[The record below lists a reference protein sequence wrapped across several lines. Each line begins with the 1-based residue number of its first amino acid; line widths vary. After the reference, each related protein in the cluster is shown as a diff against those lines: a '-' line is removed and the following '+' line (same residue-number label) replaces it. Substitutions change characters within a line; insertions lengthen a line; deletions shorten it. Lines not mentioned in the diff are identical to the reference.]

1 MSFIIQGAYN
11 YYLSTYGNSATSRYD
26 THKKSEL
33 RSVCNNILKI
43 NKESP
48 LYKIRNNKQVP
59 TFLIDIK
66 ENARQLKNVVS
77 SLSDSGEGLKSAF
90 QKKVAVSSD
99 EDIVSATYIGSPEN
113 EDASQNFDIEV
124 RQLASPQTNLGN
136 FLDSRSLDFAP
147 GDYTFDLSTTTNSY
161 EFQYTVN
168 PDDTNR
174 SIQEKLSRLFNN
186 SGVGLTAEILTDERG
201 KSALKLTSKQTG
213 LSESESALF
222 EITPKATIN
231 SIEAMETLGINQI
244 TSPAQNSFFI
254 FNGEEYSTYSNVFTI
269 NKAFELKLNGISPE
283 DTPSQIGFKT
293 SVDAVADNLQN
304 LVDAYNDFIET
315 GERYSDGIQGN
326 RLLRDLRGVSF
337 AFRNDL
343 ESIGMIVNDNGSVSI
358 DRDLLAETIDT
369 SESDGVFFVLDSFK
383 NSLSAKANNV
393 SIDPIQYVD
402 KIVVTYKKPGFNFP
416 SPYHSSLYSGM
427 MMNHIC

>member
-304 LVDAYNDFIET
+304 LVDAYNGFIET

-402 KIVVTYKKPGFNFP
+402 KIVVTYKKPGFNFA

>member
-11 YYLSTYGNSATSRYD
+11 YYLDTYGNSATSRYD

-66 ENARQLKNVVS
+66 ENARQLKNVIS
-77 SLSDSGEGLKSAF
+77 FLSDRGEGLESSF
-90 QKKVAVSSD
+90 QKKVAVSSN
-99 EDIVSATYIGSPEN
+99 EDIVSATYIGGPDD

-136 FLDSRSLDFAP
+136 FLDGRSLDFAP
-147 GDYTFDLSTTTNSY
+147 GDYTFDLVTTTNSY

-168 PDDTNR
+168 PNDTNL

-186 SGVGLTAEILTDERG
+186 SGVGLTAEVLTDERG

-213 LSESESALF
+213 LSESETALF
-222 EITPKATIN
+222 EITPKASID

-254 FNGEEYSTYSNVFTI
+254 FNGTEHSTYANTFTI
-269 NKAFELKLNGISPE
+269 NKVFELTLNGISPE
-283 DTPSQIGFKT
+283 GVSSQIGFKT

-304 LVDAYNDFIET
+304 LVDAYNSFIET
-315 GERYSDGIQGN
+315 GERYSNGIQGN

-337 AFRNDL
+337 SFREDL
-343 ESIGMIVNDNGSVSI
+343 ESIGMLVNDNGSIFI
-358 DRDLLAETIDT
+358 DKDLLADTIDET
-369 SESDGVFFVLDSFK
+369 EFDGVFSVLDTFK

-402 KIVVTYKKPGFNFP
+402 KIIVTYKKPGFNFP
-416 SPYHSSLYSGM
+416 SPYHTSLYSGM
-427 MMNHIC
+427 MLEHIC